1 MTACTI
7 HLPRK
12 VDRRQQSLSTAR
24 SGIGVLTEGH
34 LLEYNP
40 FTERFVAK
48 QREVET
54 IEDEKR
60 ECSRQFVWY
69 SNFNLDAEA
78 ETLASSKRQAV
89 RIAFQ
94 IERFKKERI

>member
-1 MTACTI
+1 M
-7 HLPRK
+7 
-12 VDRRQQSLSTAR
+12 
-24 SGIGVLTEGH
+24 
-34 LLEYNP
+34 EYNP

-78 ETLASSKRQAV
+78 GDFGFQQTTGRAY
-89 RIAFQ
+89 RIPD
-94 IERFKKERI
+94 